1 MDNVKKSVR
10 ENENKT
16 KVNSE
21 SNILKNG
28 LEETASENEEIIMNN
43 RKGIGLLEVRE
54 EIKRNDYTME
64 KEKEK
69 LNKWTEL
76 IIKDAGLRSM
86 RVKYKE
92 ENSS

>member
-69 LNKWTEL
+69 LNK
-76 IIKDAGLRSM
+76 
-86 RVKYKE
+86 
-92 ENSS
+92 